1 MRILSELLAPV
12 LASAILLLPATLSAH
27 ESLFSASST
36 TSGFADTLNS
46 YRASSGLGPVVPDA
60 ELTAAAQAHA
70 QDMASHG
77 YFSHKG
83 RDGARADARAL
94 RAGCNWSNVGEN
106 LGWGQTSESEV
117 LQGWV
122 NSPSHRGVL
131 QGARY
136 TRYGMAQVGTYWVL
150 MLADQC

>member
-1 MRILSELLAPV
+1 MRLPSRLLAPI
-12 LASAILLLPATLSAH
+12 LMGAMFLPSAGLSAQD
-27 ESLFSASST
+27 FVSS
-36 TSGFADTLNS
+36 SSSNMGFAAAHNS

-94 RAGCNWSNVGEN
+94 RAGCNWGNVGEN